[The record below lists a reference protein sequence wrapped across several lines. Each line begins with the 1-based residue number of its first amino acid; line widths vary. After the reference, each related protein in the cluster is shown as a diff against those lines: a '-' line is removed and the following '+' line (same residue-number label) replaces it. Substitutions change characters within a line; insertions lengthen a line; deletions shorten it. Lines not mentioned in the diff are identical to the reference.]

1 MRNTSNKYLNM
12 LNLTLINTHYHILLF
27 AVH

>member
-12 LNLTLINTHYHILLF
+12 LNLTLINTQYYILLV